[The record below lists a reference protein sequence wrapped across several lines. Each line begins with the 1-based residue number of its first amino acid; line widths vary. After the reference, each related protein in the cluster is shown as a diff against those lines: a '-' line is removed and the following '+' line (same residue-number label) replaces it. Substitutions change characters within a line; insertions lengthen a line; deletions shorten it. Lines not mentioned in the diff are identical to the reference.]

1 MANFR
6 VETVSHP
13 TTGLVALEIYY
24 PTDPSTLLVATD
36 YTYRSHEAAQADV
49 IAIFKKS
56 FPGQPITTRPG
67 SISN

>member
-13 TTGLVALEIYY
+13 TNGLVAAEIYY
-24 PTDPSTLLVATD
+24 PNDPSKLLVATD

-49 IAIFKKS
+49 VEIIRRA
-56 FPGQPITTRPG
+56 FPDQPVAHRPG
-67 SISN
+67 